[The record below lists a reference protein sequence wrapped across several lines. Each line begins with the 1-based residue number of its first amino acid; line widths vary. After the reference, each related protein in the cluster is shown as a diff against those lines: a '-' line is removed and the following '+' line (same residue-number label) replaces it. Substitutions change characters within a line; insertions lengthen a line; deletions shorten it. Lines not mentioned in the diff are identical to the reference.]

1 MNITVPLFPLNTVLF
16 PQGILQLRIF
26 EPRYLD
32 MVSESLTTGG
42 PFGICLISHGN
53 EVGAPAEC
61 HDIGTLARILDWD
74 KSDDGLL
81 SITVQGGRRFN
92 ILERRIRNNQLLEGD
107 IELIDEH
114 DDEELPVEYQLISD
128 LLRQIGDRFKLK
140 HLSEEEK
147 YLDAGWVACRL
158 AEVLPFE
165 LNDKQ
170 DLLETDDPVLRLERI
185 QQMLQLMNAD
195 QYKC

>member
-1 MNITVPLFPLNTVLF
+1 MIKTIPLFPLNTVLF
-16 PQGILQLRIF
+16 PQGVLQLRIF

-32 MVSESLTTGG
+32 MVSEALTTSS
-42 PFGICLISHGN
+42 PFGICLISQGS

-61 HDIGTLARILDWD
+61 HNIGTLARIQDWG

-81 SITVQGGRRFN
+81 SVTVQGGRRFC
-92 ILERRIRNNQLLEGD
+92 ILKRRIRKNLLLEGD
-107 IELIDEH
+107 VELIDDH

-140 HLSEEEK
+140 HLSEQEN
-147 YLDAGWVACRL
+147 YLDAGWVGCRL

-170 DLLETDDPVLRLERI
+170 NLLETDDPVQRLQQI
-185 QQMLQLMNAD
+185 QQMLQLLNAE

>member
-1 MNITVPLFPLNTVLF
+1 MKITVPLFPLNTVLF

-32 MVSESLTTGG
+32 MVSESVTSGG
-42 PFGICLISHGN
+42 PFGICLITQGS

-61 HDIGTLARILDWD
+61 HSIGTLAQIQDWD
-74 KSDDGLL
+74 KSDDGMLNV
-81 SITVQGGRRFN
+81 TVQGSRRFN
-92 ILERRIRNNQLLEGD
+92 ILERRVRKNLLLEGD
-107 IELIDEH
+107 VELIDDH

-185 QQMLQLMNAD
+185 QQMLQLINAD